1 MEIDPQWFHTMETD
15 RFHCSDH
22 TQIHKVMSKCH
33 HMRTV
38 HLENAA
44 TQTFDLFTSKPH
56 RNHAL
61 CIPEP
66 KQLSKIEIECLSAQF
81 CMRKLLHLPMDWI
94 L

>member
-1 MEIDPQWFHTMETD
+1 MTEAKF
-15 RFHCSDH
+15 
-22 TQIHKVMSKCH
+22 KMSESVVFCKHFCH
-33 HMRTV
+33 LWTVDMRTV

-66 KQLSKIEIECLSAQF
+66 KQLSKFEIECLSAQF
-81 CMRKLLHLPMDWI
+81 CIGKLLHLLMDWI

>member
-1 MEIDPQWFHTMETD
+1 MSYFEPLSQDINYVLASTSGPLFWFWTSRPE
-15 RFHCSDH
+15 
-22 TQIHKVMSKCH
+22 

-38 HLENAA
+38 PLENAA

-66 KQLSKIEIECLSAQF
+66 KQQSKIKIECVSAQF
-81 CMRKLLHLPMDWI
+81 CMGKLLHLPMDWI

>member
-1 MEIDPQWFHTMETD
+1 MIAHN
-15 RFHCSDH
+15 
-22 TQIHKVMSKCH
+22 QISSSRQALKSVCKITKCLDLLILYV
-33 HMRTV
+33 RTV

-56 RNHAL
+56 RNHAP

-66 KQLSKIEIECLSAQF
+66 KQLLSKIEIECLSAQF
-81 CMRKLLHLPMDWI
+81 CMGKLLHLPMDWI